1 MIIYYL
7 IILLFD
13 YYTFFLFYFREYGF
27 SILPFF
33 YFRKIIVYKII
44 ITKKDNV
51 GDKIMNS
58 TILKCRNC
66 GSILAI
72 PTKDLCKIGK
82 CTICESNKLED
93 FDVETSNKKCKMNA
107 LN

>member
-1 MIIYYL
+1 MSY
-7 IILLFD
+7 
-13 YYTFFLFYFREYGF
+13 FFLQFWGVWIFHT
-27 SILPFF
+27 PFF

-82 CTICESNKLED
+82 CTICESNKLEN
-93 FDVETSNKKCKMNA
+93 FDVESSNKKCKMNA